1 MQTRISWDSQ
11 EVPLAELPEQL
22 RGTAAVSDD
31 PGETG
36 SPGNPFSVS
45 PQRLVILTDDVSDTV
60 AALLQ
65 TAGRLGR
72 NINSLEVLAPTLEDT
87 YLSLIGE
94 ADRAGRL
101 DR

>member
-11 EVPLAELPEQL
+11 EVPLAGLPEQL
-22 RGTAAVSDD
+22 RGAAAVSDD
-31 PGETG
+31 AGETG
-36 SPGNPFSVS
+36 NSGNSPSGGPT
-45 PQRLVILTDDVSDTV
+45 RLTILTDNVTDTV

-72 NINSLEVLAPTLEDT
+72 KIDSLEVLAPTLEDT

-94 ADRAGRL
+94 ADRTGRL